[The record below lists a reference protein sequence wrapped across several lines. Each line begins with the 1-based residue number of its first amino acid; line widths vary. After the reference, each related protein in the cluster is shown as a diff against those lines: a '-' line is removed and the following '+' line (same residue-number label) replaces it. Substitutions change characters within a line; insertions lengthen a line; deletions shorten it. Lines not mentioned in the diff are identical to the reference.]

1 MQQLWKRPIAVIL
14 LVVSGLSG
22 LQLAASE
29 WSRFRGPDGQGVS
42 QAIGLPTRWSPSDNL
57 TWKIDLPGPGAS
69 SPIVFGQHIYITCY
83 SGFFVPGQAGGTQQD
98 LKRHLLC
105 LHRNDGRTI
114 WEKII
119 PARLPEEDSIRD
131 HGFAA
136 NTPAAD
142 TDRVYC
148 FFGKSGVIAF
158 DHQGNQLWQTDVGER
173 THNWGTSASPVLY
186 EDLVFIN
193 ASVESGSLIALEKTT
208 GKVRWKAD
216 GIDEA
221 WNTPV
226 VVKNVAGSP
235 ELIIATRGSIRS
247 FEPSSGS
254 LLWICDTDISWYMV
268 PSVVAEEGVVYC
280 LGGRSGIASPAV
292 RTGGRGNVTQT
303 HRLWTSF
310 KGSNVASP
318 VVDQGHLYWMNEKL
332 GIAYCAD
339 LKTGDLV
346 YEQRLSRAGQVYA
359 SALPADGR
367 IYYLTREGKTF
378 VVAAKPTFEQI
389 AINDLNDGSLFNGS
403 IAVAGSRL
411 LVRSDKSLYCIGE

>member
-1 MQQLWKRPIAVIL
+1 MHHLWERWIGMI
-14 LVVSGLSG
+14 LVVLSG
-22 LQLAASE
+22 LAAGQLLASE
-29 WSRFRGPDGQGVS
+29 WSRFRGPDGQGAS
-42 QAIGLPTRWSPSDNL
+42 EATGLPTEWSPSDNL

-69 SPIVFGQHIYITCY
+69 SPIVIGEHIYITCY
-83 SGFFVPGQAGGTQQD
+83 SGFFVPGQPGGRQQD

-105 LHRNDGRTI
+105 LHRNDGSTN

-148 FFGKSGVIAF
+148 FFGKSGVFAF
-158 DHQGNQLWQTDVGER
+158 DHQGNQLWQADVGER

-186 EDLVFIN
+186 RDLVLIN
-193 ASVESGSLIALEKTT
+193 ASVESGSLIALDQTT

-216 GIDEA
+216 GIKEA

-226 VVKNVAGSP
+226 VVENVEGSP
-235 ELIIATRGSIRS
+235 ELIIATQGSIRA
-247 FEPSSGS
+247 FEPETGS
-254 LLWICDTDISWYMV
+254 PLWTCDTDISWYMV
-268 PSVVAEEGVVYC
+268 PSVVAEDGIVYC
-280 LGGRSGIASPAV
+280 LGGRSGVASLAV

-310 KGSNVASP
+310 KGSNVTSP
-318 VVDQGHLYWMNEKL
+318 VVHNGHLYWMNENL
-332 GIAYCAD
+332 GIAYCAE

-346 YEQRLSRAGQVYA
+346 YEQRLNRAGQVYA
-359 SALPADGR
+359 SALLVDGR

-378 VVAAKPTFEQI
+378 VVSAKPEFEQV
-389 AINDLNDGSLFNGS
+389 AMNDLNDGSLFNGS
-403 IAVAGSRL
+403 FAIDGTRL
-411 LVRSDKSLYCIGE
+411 LVRSDKSLFCIGQ